1 MATKSDSYEINVS
14 TTQAQQNLARLN
26 QSLGRTGEVFGNLK
40 TAVVGFALGGF
51 IKQTFDMANSLT
63 DSAKAAGLSTAT
75 LLAFSRAV
83 QVSGGTME
91 SAAGGV
97 DNFSQAVDSAA
108 TGAVQ
113 AQDRFLQLGIT
124 LQDLRTL
131 SEEEI
136 FKRTIQGLATI
147 DDTSKRAAIAM
158 SIMGRAGKGVEF
170 GNVAEKMKQMAA
182 ESERMSE
189 SFNHAAD
196 ARENINRTLTLFQSK
211 LLLALEPIS
220 KLANAVLES
229 GKAVETFLKV
239 VINIGLIVASFTLL
253 GKAVQAVRIGIAAL
267 AAGWTALVEFF
278 SVGAAGI
285 SQFGLIM
292 ENLGLVGFAARLRII
307 GSLLAQVGS
316 WALNSIPG
324 LASLAGAFYL
334 LIEAI
339 VAAGQAMGK
348 WLGIT
353 EEAAAKD
360 KEHTDA
366 KREVI
371 DAYKKQRQ
379 EIEYTVVAFGRAN
392 KLIIDQIN
400 LDNQL
405 IGKSKEYADATKA
418 QEEIFKRAADESE
431 KLRKAKSELSA
442 EEKRAGLGEVY
453 DKQIKKIQETAA
465 ADAERVTRATAN
477 ANKLQ
482 AIEQVRLYGIQN
494 EIAKT
499 NELKTI
505 QDDIAKLTLT
515 EIEKKYYDIDAA
527 AQASAK
533 SAIEAEQ
540 ARINRKLTP
549 EEAAKYYAESIK
561 GTEELKK
568 KQAEQYTESR
578 KFSTGWK
585 QAMNEYVENATNGA
599 QQAADIFRKATQ
611 GMEDVFINFVKTGK
625 LSFKSLVN
633 SLMEDMLRADFK
645 RLVAGISGSSGS
657 SNGGIFGGK
666 IIPGFL
672 ASGGPASSNQAY
684 IVGERGPELFV
695 PNVNGTVVPNSNLGG
710 GTNVT
715 YNIQAV
721 DASSFQALVARDPG
735 FIHAVS
741 EQGRR
746 NLATVRR

>member
-14 TTQAQQNLARLN
+14 TTQAQQSLARLN
-26 QSLGRTGEVFGNLK
+26 QSLASTTQVFGGLK

-51 IKQTFDMANSLT
+51 LQQTYDMANSLT

-83 QVSGGTME
+83 QVSGGTMQ

-97 DNFSQAVDSAA
+97 DNFSQAIDSAA

-136 FKRTIQGLATI
+136 FKRMIAGLANI
-147 DDTSKRAAIAM
+147 DDTSKRAAIAI

-182 ESERMSE
+182 ESERMSA

-196 ARENINRTLTLFQSK
+196 ARENINRTMTLFQSK

-239 VINIGLIVASFTLL
+239 VINIGLIVVSFTLL

-267 AAGWTALVEFF
+267 AAGWASLVEFF

-292 ENLGLVGFAARLRII
+292 ENLGLLGFAGKLRVV
-307 GSLLAQVGS
+307 GTLLGQVGT

-334 LIEAI
+334 LVEAI
-339 VAAGQAMGK
+339 KSGVSALTD
-348 WLGIT
+348 WLGIS
-353 EEAAAKD
+353 EEAATKD

-405 IGKSKEYADATKA
+405 IGKSKEYSDATKA
-418 QEEIFKRAADESE
+418 QEEIFKRAAEESE
-431 KLRKAKSELSA
+431 KLRKAKSELNA
-442 EEKRAGLGEVY
+442 EEKRAGLGDVY
-453 DKQIKKIQETAA
+453 DKQIKKIQETAD
-465 ADAERVTRATAN
+465 ADAERVTRATGN
-477 ANKLQ
+477 ANRLQ
-482 AIEQVRLYGIQN
+482 MIEQVRLYSIQN
-494 EIAKT
+494 QIDKT
-499 NELKTI
+499 NQLRTI

-515 EIEKKYYDIDAA
+515 EIEKKYYDIDVAA
-527 AQASAK
+527 KASAR

-549 EEAAKYYAESIK
+549 EEAAKYYAESIRGAEALK
-561 GTEELKK
+561 EAQGELNV
-568 KQAEQYTESR
+568 ESR

-585 QAMNEYVENATNGA
+585 QAMNEYVDNATNGA
-599 QQAADIFRKATQ
+599 TLASNLFRTATQ
-611 GMEDVFINFVKTGK
+611 GMEDAFVQFAKTGK
-625 LSFKSLVN
+625 LSFKSLIN
-633 SLMEDMLRADFK
+633 DMLEMLLRSQLQQSMAKLFGGGNG
-645 RLVAGISGSSGS
+645 AG
-657 SNGGIFGGK
+657 GGGLFGGK
-666 IIPGFL
+666 VIPGFL

-684 IVGERGPELFV
+684 IVGERGPEMFV
-695 PNVNGTVVPNSNLGG
+695 PNVNGTVVPNGSLG

-715 YNIQAV
+715 YNISAV
-721 DASSFQALVARDPG
+721 DAQSFQSLVARDPQ
-735 FIHAVS
+735 FIHAVAMAGANS
-741 EQGRR
+741 VPSARR
-746 NLATVRR
+746 

>member
-14 TTQAQQNLARLN
+14 TSQAQQNLARLN
-26 QSLGRTGEVFGNLK
+26 QSLGRTSEVFSNLK

-51 IKQTFDMANSLT
+51 IKQTYDMANSLT

-131 SEEEI
+131 SEEEL
-136 FKRTIQGLATI
+136 FKRTIQGLASI

-182 ESERMSE
+182 ESERMSA
-189 SFNHAAD
+189 SFNNAAD
-196 ARENINRTLTLFQSK
+196 ARENINRTMTLFQSK
-211 LLLALEPIS
+211 LLLALEPLS

-278 SVGAAGI
+278 SIGAAGV

-292 ENLGLVGFAARLRII
+292 ENLGLLGFAGRLRVI
-307 GSLLAQVGS
+307 GQLLSQVGT

-334 LIEAI
+334 LVEAV

-353 EEAAAKD
+353 EEAATKD

-405 IGKSKEYADATKA
+405 IGKSKEYSDATKA
-418 QEEIFKRAADESE
+418 QEEIFKRAAEESE
-431 KLRKAKSELSA
+431 KLRKAKSELNA
-442 EEKRAGLGEVY
+442 EEKRAGLGDVY

-465 ADAERVTRATAN
+465 ADAERVTRSTAN
-477 ANKLQ
+477 ANRLQ
-482 AIEQVRLYGIQN
+482 MIEQVRLYGIQN

-527 AQASAK
+527 AKASAK
-533 SAIEAEQ
+533 SAIEAEE
-540 ARINRKLTP
+540 ARINRKLSP
-549 EEAAKYYAESIK
+549 EEAAKYYAKSIE
-561 GTEELKK
+561 GTEALKK
-568 KQAEQYTESR
+568 KQAEQYEESR

-611 GMEDVFINFVKTGK
+611 GMEDVFIAFVKTGK

-645 RLVAGISGSSGS
+645 RLVAGLSGSAGS
-657 SNGGIFGGK
+657 SNGGLFGGK

-695 PNVNGTVVPNSNLGG
+695 PNVNGTVVPNGQLGSG
-710 GTNVT
+710 SHVT
-715 YNIQAV
+715 YNISAV
-721 DASSFQALVARDPG
+721 DAQSFQALVARDPG